1 MLFVGGRD
9 SRAAIIVIKHLWFL
23 LETMWDKPNN
33 EMSMWVDGTR
43 YDLPLTTDLLSGRP
57 GLNRVD
63 LLMNTV
69 EVATTLG
76 YICLDELAFADR
88 RIGQGLEFT
97 QEVYL
102 PLITR

>member
-1 MLFVGGRD
+1 
-9 SRAAIIVIKHLWFL
+9 
-23 LETMWDKPNN
+23 MWDKPNN

-63 LLMNTV
+63 LLLNSVKPNTQGQ
-69 EVATTLG
+69 L
-76 YICLDELAFADR
+76 CLDELAFADR

-102 PLITR
+102 PIITR